1 MSPAAVETTSA
12 ADTPLGASGPLYRDG
27 LKEKPKVEMPTVTEM
42 GMPSFDDPYEKREYL
57 KRRQV
62 LAFRIF
68 AKYGFD
74 DGVAGH
80 ITVRVSQDPIVPM
93 RVGSLRS

>member
-1 MSPAAVETTSA
+1 MSPSAVEG
-12 ADTPLGASGPLYRDG
+12 PLGAAGPLYRDG
-27 LKEKPKVEMPTVTEM
+27 LEEKPKVEMPKVTDL
-42 GMPSFDDPYEKREYL
+42 GMPSFKDPLEKREYL

-80 ITVRVSQDPIVPM
+80 ITVRASE
-93 RVGSLRS
+93 R